1 MSCQSFTLKGIPQE
15 CAGSV
20 AGLKTLYFGLV
31 DDISAVTFTDS
42 AQTIDTLTLKSGKHL
57 YEYFV
62 TEESS
67 SLNSTI
73 TKNPQNG
80 VQYFTNQLNA
90 TFVRMTPEKHIEME
104 ALSNEKLFFVAE
116 DNNGYLWTSLR
127 DSFVSVS
134 EITAQTGQSFD
145 DLSGYQIVANH
156 RSGFLPFSISK
167 SIVTGLLPAS
177 N

>member
-1 MSCQSFTLKGIPQE
+1 MACQSYTLKGIPQE

-31 DDISAVTFTDS
+31 DDITGVTYTDS
-42 AQTIDTLTLKSGKHL
+42 AQTIDTLALASGKHI

-67 SLNSTI
+67 SISSTL

-80 VQYFTNQLNA
+80 VQYFTNTLNA
-90 TFVRMTPEKHIEME
+90 TFVRMTPAKHLEME
-104 ALSNEKLFFVAE
+104 ALANEKIFIIAQ
-116 DNNGYLWTSLR
+116 DNNNEYWAIGVR
-127 DSFVSVS
+127 DGFATVG
-134 EITAQTGQSFD
+134 EITAQSGQAFD

-156 RSGFLPFSISK
+156 RSGFLPFSIGK
-167 SIVTGLLPAS
+167 SLVDGLLA
-177 N
+177 

>member
-1 MSCQSFTLKGIPQE
+1 MACQSYTLKGIPQE

-31 DDISAVTFTDS
+31 DDITGVTYTDS
-42 AQTIDTLTLKSGKHL
+42 AQTIDTLALASGKHI

-67 SLNSTI
+67 SISSTL

-80 VQYFTNQLNA
+80 VQYFTNTLNA
-90 TFVRMTPEKHIEME
+90 TFVRMTPAKHLEME
-104 ALSNEKLFFVAE
+104 ALANEKIFIIAQ
-116 DNNGYLWTSLR
+116 DNNNEYWAIGVR
-127 DSFVSVS
+127 DGFATVG
-134 EITAQTGQSFD
+134 EITAQSGQAFD

-156 RSGFLPFSISK
+156 RSGFLPFSVSK
-167 SIVTGLLPAS
+167 SIVDGLLA
-177 N
+177 